1 MRAAGHRELAVAD
14 GLPARGADCHGVE
27 LRAAGVLEGDRF
39 LAWIAV
45 AVAPLLEGEE
55 DEVELIAGVG

>member
-1 MRAAGHRELAVAD
+1 
-14 GLPARGADCHGVE
+14 VE